1 MAQNIQLKS
10 EGLRTIRSVDPRLVS
25 YNIEMT
31 EVTGGT
37 FWKEYTP
44 EQIAGRGKFPMIG
57 IKNKDSMMQVYP
69 PIPITFPLIYQYC
82 IIAQVLSQREGLLDG
97 CVRI

>member
-1 MAQNIQLKS
+1 MAQFVKLNPAELKALH
-10 EGLRTIRSVDPRLVS
+10 EQNPDLVS
-25 YNIEMT
+25 YNVEFA

-44 EQIAGRGKFPMIG
+44 EQIQGKGKFPMIG

-69 PIPITFPLIYQYC
+69 PINLYDPKSKGAEAYQ
-82 IIAQVLSQREGLLDG
+82 LLADE
-97 CVRI
+97 VMEKEWN